1 MATALIAVFLIV
13 HGLLHLAVWLP
24 PPDPEKAPP
33 FDPGRSR
40 VLTVSHV
47 SALAARR
54 TAAGLAVT
62 ACALY
67 IVAGAAVVFGSEWTP
82 GIAVAAA
89 VAGLVLKVLYFNP
102 WLLVGIGLD
111 AIVLLAALA
120 EWPFALS

>member
-1 MATALIAVFLIV
+1 MATALIAVFLVV

-24 PPDPEKAPP
+24 APDPEKAPP

-47 SALAARR
+47 SAFAARR
-54 TAAGLAVT
+54 TAAVLAAT

-67 IVAGAAVVFGSEWTP
+67 VVAGATVAFGAGWAP
-82 GIAVAAA
+82 GVAAVAA
-89 VAGLVLKVLYFNP
+89 VTGLVLKLLYFNP